1 MKNSAILV
9 ALASVI
15 AFLAFINPF
24 NFEERE
30 AMILT
35 GVMKFMDQVHYNPKI
50 INDDTIANY
59 FKFTQKEKD
68 AIKTFHKK
76 KYNFFI

>member
-15 AFLAFINPF
+15 AFIAFINPF
-24 NFEERE
+24 NFQERE

-35 GVMKFMDQVHYNPKI
+35 GVMKFMDQVHYNPKM
-50 INDDTIANY
+50 IND
-59 FKFTQKEKD
+59 
-68 AIKTFHKK
+68 
-76 KYNFFI
+76 